1 MALLNVSSVLDDPAF
16 RDDTLICTRN
26 AQGMAETGLA
36 VNTPSDPIPFSGV
49 VTSGGGDRLIRMADG
64 SRISGSI
71 TIYTRF
77 ALSAGSPGFDADIVT
92 WQGRQYT
99 VTPVNNWESYGDGFV
114 SVDCD
119 LIPFSG

>member
-1 MALLNVSSVLDDPAF
+1 MPLLNVSSVLDDPAF

-26 AQGMAETGLA
+26 AQAMAETGLA
-36 VNTPSDPIPFSGV
+36 VNTPTTIPFSGV
-49 VTSGGGDRLIRMADG
+49 VTSGGGDKLIRMADG

-77 ALSAGSPGFDADIVT
+77 PLSAGSPDFDADIVT

-99 VTPVNNWESYGDGFV
+99 VTPVNDWLSYGDGFV

>member
-1 MALLNVSSVLDDPAF
+1 LPLLDVSSVLDDPDF

-26 AQGMAETGLA
+26 AQTVSAGGLA
-36 VNTPSDPIPFSGV
+36 VNTPTTIPFSGV
-49 VTSGGGDRLIRMADG
+49 VTSGGGDKLIRLADG

-71 TIYTRF
+71 TIHTRF
-77 ALSAGSPGFDADIVT
+77 ALSAGAPNFDADVVT

-99 VTPVNNWESYGDGFV
+99 VTPVNNWLTFGDGFV

-119 LIPFSG
+119 LIPFTG